1 MGFVTII
8 FKVIP
13 IPGLHLCPFW
23 TNYSTERL
31 RSVCRRTFKG

>member
-13 IPGLHLCPFW
+13 IPGPHLCLSGQ
-23 TNYSTERL
+23 TTAQED
-31 RSVCRRTFKG
+31 